1 MPHRLLLVVSGPPGT
16 GKTTLAE
23 QLGHDLGLPVF
34 CRDALKETL
43 FDSLGWSDRAWSK
56 RLGAASY
63 ALLHAV
69 MAAQMKAGASLL
81 VESNFQRTQDSGRLR
96 SLVEQHGYSA
106 AQVECHCDEGVLLR
120 RFEHRAAGRH
130 RHPGHV
136 ELANLE
142 EMRAALAPGY
152 YEPLD
157 LDGPVFWVDTT
168 DFAHMRY
175 AELRADI
182 ERLTL

>member
-34 CRDALKETL
+34 CRDTLKETL
-43 FDSLGWSDRAWSK
+43 FDSLGWSDRAWSQ

-81 VESNFQRTQDSGRLR
+81 VESNFQRTLDSGRLR
-96 SLVEQHGYSA
+96 GLVEQHGYSA

-120 RFEHRAAGRH
+120 RFEQRAAGQS

-136 ELANLE
+136 ELANLK
-142 EMRAALAPGY
+142 EMRAALTPGY